1 MGNLIKP
8 FVKSPSI
15 PKQWVLRDYIDNVI
29 LYPLSGTN
37 HHTSAI
43 NHDVMLKIEI
53 SIIILLLIYLLL
65 LLPVT

>member
-1 MGNLIKP
+1 MGDLIKP

-15 PKQWVLRDYIDNVI
+15 PKQRDYIDNII

-43 NHDVMLKIEI
+43 NHDG
-53 SIIILLLIYLLL
+53 III
-65 LLPVT
+65 